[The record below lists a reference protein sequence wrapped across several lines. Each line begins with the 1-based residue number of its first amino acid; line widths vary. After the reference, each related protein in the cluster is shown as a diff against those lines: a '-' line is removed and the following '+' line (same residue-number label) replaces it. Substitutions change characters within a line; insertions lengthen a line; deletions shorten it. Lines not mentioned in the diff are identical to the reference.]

1 MNNETFAKRMR
12 SMQQSSDFRLP
23 KKNYTILQ
31 LDGKAFRTWTKG
43 LDTPFDTKFVEAMD
57 GLAELLTEKIPN
69 VKLAYVQ
76 SDEVNL
82 VLTDFENENS
92 EPYYSNRIQKVVSTS
107 AGLASAYMTRAFP
120 DKPFAVF
127 DARFWVAPDKESV
140 KDWFVWRQADGMKN
154 SVRAVGYARFSSK
167 QLMNKNTKDVCE
179 MLAELGDPWEAYDEG
194 LQRGRVVTRVAETKT
209 TTFTHGRS
217 GEKKTLNYKSA
228 SWKASAAE
236 LFRDGD
242 FLDSV
247 IPTK

>member
-1 MNNETFAKRMR
+1 MDNETFAKRMR

-43 LDTPFDTKFVEAMD
+43 LDIPFDSAFVRGMD
-57 GLAELLTEKIPN
+57 GLAELLVAKIPN

-82 VLTDFENENS
+82 VLADFENENS
-92 EPYYSNRIQKVVSTS
+92 EPYYANRIQKVVSTS

-120 DKPFAVF
+120 DKPLAVF

-154 SVRAVGYARFSSK
+154 SVRAVGYARFSSS
-167 QLMNKNTKDVCE
+167 QLMNKNTQDVRN
-179 MLAELGDPWEAYDEG
+179 MLTEIGDPWEAYDEG
-194 LQRGRVVTRVAETKT
+194 LQRGRVVTQVLEAKT
-209 TTFTHGRS
+209 TTFVHGRS
-217 GEKKTLNYKSA
+217 GEKRTLDYEGM
-228 SWKASAAE
+228 SWKASPAE
-236 LFRDGD
+236 IFRDGE
-242 FLDSV
+242 FLDKV
-247 IPTK
+247 IPSR